1 MFADDTS
8 ISYASNSVQELQ
20 NIINSELKR
29 LNEWLVT
36 NKLSLNVVKTEFM
49 IIGSRQRIE
58 NLTDTID
65 IKLNNNKIKEVDCV
79 K

>member
-36 NKLSLNVVKTEFM
+36 NKLSLNVCKN
-49 IIGSRQRIE
+49 RIHD
-58 NLTDTID
+58 NWITS
-65 IKLNNNKIKEVDCV
+65 KNRKSN
-79 K
+79 